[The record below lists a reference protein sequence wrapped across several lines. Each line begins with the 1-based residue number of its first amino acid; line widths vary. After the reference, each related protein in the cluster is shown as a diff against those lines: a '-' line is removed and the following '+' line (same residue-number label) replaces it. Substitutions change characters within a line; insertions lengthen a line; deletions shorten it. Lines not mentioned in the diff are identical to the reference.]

1 MHGDSSSVSFMALV
15 EECIS
20 ERESRKF
27 EDGLNTKV
35 KLNMYKLFGKSVEFK
50 KINIYMEYVMQEVDF
65 CLNLD
70 WVRTV

>member
-1 MHGDSSSVSFMALV
+1 MHGDSSSASFMALV

-20 ERESRKF
+20 EREF

-35 KLNMYKLFGKSVEFK
+35 KYKLFGKSVEFK
-50 KINIYMEYVMQEVDF
+50 KIYIYMEYVMQEVDF

-70 WVRTV
+70 WVRTI